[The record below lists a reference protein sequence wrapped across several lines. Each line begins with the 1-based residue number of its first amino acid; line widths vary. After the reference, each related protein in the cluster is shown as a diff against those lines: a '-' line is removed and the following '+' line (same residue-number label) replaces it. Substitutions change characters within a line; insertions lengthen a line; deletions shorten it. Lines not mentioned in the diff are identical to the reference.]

1 MVASVFINS
10 DENITIDALKLRI
23 MESEGIY
30 YISPDELADAVIRVK
45 KRMLLDG
52 YFKAWINIVGT

>member
-23 MESEGIY
+23 MESEGIFY
-30 YISPDELADAVIRVK
+30 VSPDELADAVIRVK
-45 KRMLLDG
+45 KRMLVDG
-52 YFKAWINIVGT
+52 YFNAWKNIVGT

>member
-10 DENITIDALKLRI
+10 DEHITIDALKLRI
-23 MESEGIY
+23 MESEGIFY
-30 YISPDELADAVIRVK
+30 VSPYELGDVVIRVK

-52 YFKAWINIVGT
+52 YFKAWKNIVRT